1 MLIILEAKP
10 MTEHLP
16 IQDPDGYSDEDLMSF
31 GERLFSQTT
40 SVDEL
45 ERICMTLAHLPT
57 EAAQRLLRRFRES
70 PRAAEVSWL
79 ECAVDEG
86 TYHMLSPRNELE
98 EQEFLVLKVI
108 SEGEDKIVELSVD
121 RDEMELQRRKL
132 RLRQDA
138 VKILVADGKLDP
150 DEALGFDDALR
161 CLDTNVAELEQQIE
175 TEETIIDYLKQ
186 TITTPRYQT
195 ADLMAMRHIHLD

>member
-1 MLIILEAKP
+1 

-16 IQDPDGYSDEDLMSF
+16 IQDPDDYSDEDLMSF
-31 GERLFSQTT
+31 GERLFSPTT

-57 EAAQRLLRRFRES
+57 EAAQRLLQRFRES
-70 PRAAEVSWL
+70 ARSVEVSWL

-108 SEGEDKIVELSVD
+108 TEGEDKIVELSID
-121 RDEMELQRRKL
+121 RDKLDLERKKL
-132 RLRQDA
+132 RLREDA
-138 VKILVADGKLDP
+138 VKVLVADGSWTRTRRW
-150 DEALGFDDALR
+150 AL
-161 CLDTNVAELEQQIE
+161 
-175 TEETIIDYLKQ
+175 
-186 TITTPRYQT
+186 TTR
-195 ADLMAMRHIHLD
+195 